1 MCVWVCRVALILQLL
16 LVIACDAIGPEHV
29 HAIMMPSR
37 FSSTHS
43 VSDAQAL
50 IDNLKCHQMN
60 ISIEPAHEAFLNM
73 TEDYF
78 AGLSEGVAE
87 ENIQSRIRGTLLMRL
102 YLTSLDG

>member
-1 MCVWVCRVALILQLL
+1 MERFVFGNKRLCEENGFTDVCLGLSGGIDSAIAAA
-16 LVIACDAIGPEHV
+16 IACDAIGPEHV

-60 ISIEPAHEAFLNM
+60 ISIEPAHEA
-73 TEDYF
+73 
-78 AGLSEGVAE
+78 
-87 ENIQSRIRGTLLMRL
+87 
-102 YLTSLDG
+102 